1 MPTIL
6 KDNIDFGYCRMRA
19 TRDEIIQHFK
29 ENKGTRGKVQL
40 HNGLNDTYEPI
51 NPDILPDREYEFTL
65 HLLPFGTVINI
76 KL

>member
-19 TRDEIIQHFK
+19 TRDEIVKHFQ
-29 ENKGTRGKVQL
+29 ENKGTQGAVKLHGVQV
-40 HNGLNDTYEPI
+40 
-51 NPDILPDREYEFTL
+51 NPSTLLDQEYEFTI